1 MIKIL
6 YTIKEPG
13 IGSLCLHETQNISFK
28 TIHIYI
34 SLEKEDD
41 GALQITY
48 ILHNCI
54 LISYDA
60 Q

>member
-28 TIHIYI
+28 TMHIYI

-41 GALQITY
+41 GAL
-48 ILHNCI
+48 
-54 LISYDA
+54 
-60 Q
+60 